1 MLHESQIHTT
11 VTPTTITTT
20 STENGWPLA
29 QIIDEEKLL
38 SGPLNLARCRSFTY
52 IFVNLYLRLHRLFLI
67 VSANEPKLRRWNRLR
82 RLRCWGLDQEVA
94 GSTMVAWRWKVGQ
107 RKDRVF
113 ALVFPI
119 FISLRVSGR
128 DLGNTGKWS
137 YFLKLR
143 IVADGTACGESTVMI
158 VLDNDDDGV
167 GVVKEESDMLQ
178 EGNFVNQEG

>member
-1 MLHESQIHTT
+1 M
-11 VTPTTITTT
+11 
-20 STENGWPLA
+20 
-29 QIIDEEKLL
+29 
-38 SGPLNLARCRSFTY
+38 
-52 IFVNLYLRLHRLFLI
+52 
-67 VSANEPKLRRWNRLR
+67 
-82 RLRCWGLDQEVA
+82 
-94 GSTMVAWRWKVGQ
+94 GQ